1 MQTDRNEAR
10 PRPRPISEPY
20 PSLEELMHLIGE
32 AGTRLVEIEAAEG
45 AAGNISVFVGW
56 DVDVSAHFPR
66 EQPYPLPQPVPELA
80 GKLFLVTGS
89 GRRLREIGSDPEA
102 NLGAIRVLPGG
113 TSATLYTSERC
124 LFERPT
130 SEFNSHLAVHKAM
143 IARDRLNFHAVIH
156 AQPLYLTYLSHIPRY
171 SDTRYLNRHILR
183 WQPETLVQL
192 PQGVAFVPFLLPGS
206 PELMAATVSAME
218 ADYRVVLWAKHGV
231 MARSDQSVKRA
242 ADRIEYAETGARYE
256 YLNLTNHGLADGLT
270 EDELRR
276 IAEKFGVEQDYF

>member
-1 MQTDRNEAR
+1 MQTDSSAAR

-20 PSLEELMHLIGE
+20 PTLEELMHLIGE

-45 AAGNISVFVGW
+45 AAGNISVFLGW
-56 DVDVSAHFPR
+56 DVDVSARFPR
-66 EQPYPLPQPVPELA
+66 EQPYELPQPVPELA

-113 TSATLYTSERC
+113 ASATLHTSERC

-143 IARDRLNFHAVIH
+143 IERDQLNFHAVIH

-192 PQGVAFVPFLLPGS
+192 PKGVAFLPFLLPGS
-206 PELMAATVSAME
+206 PELMAATVAKME
-218 ADYRVVLWAKHGV
+218 ADFRVVLWAKHGV
-231 MARSDQSVKRA
+231 MSRSDLSVKRA

-270 EDELRR
+270 DDELRR

>member
-1 MQTDRNEAR
+1 MENR
-10 PRPRPISEPY
+10 PREEPSRTLPEPN
-20 PSLEELMHLIGE
+20 PSLAELMDLVGE
-32 AGTRLVEIEAAEG
+32 AGNRLVEIEAAEG
-45 AAGNISVFVGW
+45 AAGNISVYVGW
-56 DVDVSAHFPR
+56 EVDVSAHFPR
-66 EQPYPLPQPVPELA
+66 EQPFALPEPVPELA

-89 GRRLREIGSDPEA
+89 GRRLREIGRDPEA
-102 NLGAIRVLPGG
+102 NLGVIRVLPGG
-113 TSATLYTSERC
+113 ASATLYTSERC

-130 SEFNSHLAVHKAM
+130 SEFNSHLAVHRAM
-143 IARDRLNFHAVIH
+143 IQRDSLNFHALVH

-192 PQGVAFVPFLLPGS
+192 PRGVAFLPFLLPGS
-206 PELMAATVSAME
+206 SELMAATVSAME
-218 ADYRVVLWAKHGV
+218 EGYRVVLWAKHGV

-270 EDELRR
+270 DDELRR